1 MKKLPLSVRWQ
12 MLTNDLIRNHARYIL
27 RRHPNKKHGAL
38 LGGPGSGKGTLVVRL
53 GPATGLNPLG
63 MGDVLRREDIQ
74 KEYGDRL
81 AAMSKGG
88 LLPDPLVHEILER
101 ELKLPAYTA
110 GAIFDGIPR
119 TLRQA
124 LLLERTLAW
133 QGISLDWVFLLEFD
147 DEELVERLTHRRTC
161 PNPNCRR
168 TYHLKYSPPAVANV
182 CDACKGPLIQRKDDV
197 PEVIRE
203 RLRKYHEEIV
213 PLRAFYRARG
223 VLVEVKPPQGSTPQ
237 TVFDTVI
244 QHLKRKAQA

>member
-1 MKKLPLSVRWQ
+1 MANIPLTVRWR
-12 MLTNDLIRNHARYIL
+12 MLTNDLIRAFARYVL
-27 RRHPNKKHGAL
+27 RRHPSKEHIGL
-38 LGGPGSGKGTLVVRL
+38 LGGPGSGKGTLAQKL
-53 GPATGLNPLG
+53 APARKLSPLG

-74 KEYGDRL
+74 KEFGERL

-88 LLPDPLVHEILER
+88 LVPDPLIHEILER
-101 ELKLPAYTA
+101 ELKLPAYKS

-119 TLRQA
+119 TLEQA

-168 TYHLKYSPPAVANV
+168 TYHLKYSPPKVADV

-197 PEVIRE
+197 ADVIRE
-203 RLRKYHEEIV
+203 RLRKYHQEIV
-213 PLRAFYRARG
+213 PLCMFYRDARR
-223 VLVEVKPPQGSTPQ
+223 VLVSVKPPTGSTPED
-237 TVFDTVI
+237 VFAMVMSS
-244 QHLKRKAQA
+244 LKSN